1 VTPDRLA
8 AVLTIGGS
16 AVFLVGAAIGVPA
29 VFAQADADARLHLLR
44 DNLTRW
50 RIAQP
55 LYALGPLLVAA
66 GVGVLAAETSSP
78 AARAALTA
86 SFLALASGGLA
97 WVRSVHQQAV
107 RVAEFAHR
115 ALPAWPF
122 ATYVPLTIGGLAL
135 LAIGLL
141 ADHVAPLIAWVSVAA
156 DAAFLAAY
164 LRFSD
169 LPPFVFYL
177 LLPAIAVAL
186 W

>member
-1 VTPDRLA
+1 MTPDRLA
-8 AVLTIGGS
+8 AILTIAGS
-16 AVFLVGAAIGVPA
+16 AAFLAGAAIGVPA
-29 VFAQADADARLHLLR
+29 VFTQADADARLRLLR

-55 LYALGPLLVAA
+55 LYALGPPLVAV
-66 GVGVLAAETSSP
+66 GVGVLAARTSSP
-78 AARAALTA
+78 AARAAVTT
-86 SFLALASGGLA
+86 SFLALTAGGLA
-97 WVRSVHQQAV
+97 WARSVHQRAI
-107 RVAEFAHR
+107 RVVEFAHA

-122 ATYVPLTIGGLAL
+122 ATYVLLTIGGLAL

-141 ADHVAPLIAWVSVAA
+141 ADDVAPAIAWVTVVA